1 MAPRATQRKPV
12 KIGNHPGVEAGL
24 QGTVVPLARLSW
36 AGAKTSVQHPL
47 IIVAGALTAGDVL
60 ILGEQGTQISLGA
73 LAASPL
79 VWAAVHRD
87 SFKAVCW
94 PALTGSMRHVFVYR
108 MLWRK
113 TMVRCGLVKDEEIA
127 KLKRFVSGEHTDRLL
142 VKLAKGQSTEEF
154 EKAAS
159 KLAHGFGAKSCRVYE
174 DKPGRLWLHFGTGE
188 ALQET
193 IPALPIP
200 TDPDLERVTI
210 GRQEDGQ
217 PWRVWLHGAHLL
229 IVGATY
235 AGKGSVIWSLI
246 RGIILAIQ
254 DRRVDMR
261 VADGKGGMELRSL
274 KDLCTAYEDDTVEA
288 MAELI
293 HQTRLDMDARTKV
306 LAERG
311 IRKHEPST
319 EFPLVVLLIDEVA
332 DITQYQDKKIRDQ
345 ANSDITQILRKGRA
359 CGFSVIVALQDGRIE
374 AIPFRRLFP
383 TTVLLRVK
391 SADEVDRVMG
401 QGARE
406 RGAKCDQLRFKT
418 DAGKGHIQLEGR
430 RETMLVRAAFPTDE
444 DNAAMIAEYGPSSVD
459 LDRLALEQEFADDG
473 LDERPASKP

>member
-1 MAPRATQRKPV
+1 MTTRKPV

-24 QGTVVPLARLSW
+24 QGTVVPLARFSW
-36 AGAKTSVQHPL
+36 GGIRTSMQHPL
-47 IIVAGALTAGDVL
+47 IIAAGALTAGDVL
-60 ILGEQGTQISLGA
+60 ILGEQGTRISLGA

-79 VWAAVHRD
+79 VWAAVHRE

-94 PALTGSMRHVFVYR
+94 PTLTGSMRHVFAYR

-113 TMVRCGLVKDEEIA
+113 TMVRCGLVKDEEVA
-127 KLKRFVSGEHTDRLL
+127 KLKRFIPGEHTDRLL

-154 EKAAS
+154 EKAAP

-200 TDPDLERVTI
+200 TEPDLEQVTI

-246 RGIILAIQ
+246 RGIVPAIQ
-254 DRRVDMR
+254 DGRVDMR
-261 VADGKGGMELRSL
+261 VADGKGGMELQSF
-274 KDLCTAYEDDTVEA
+274 KSLCTAYEDDTVEA
-288 MAELI
+288 MAALI

-306 LAERG
+306 LASRG

-406 RGAKCDQLRFKT
+406 RGAKCDQLRFKM

-444 DNAAMIAEYGPSSVD
+444 DNAAMVAEYAPREIPAAE
-459 LDRLALEQEFADDG
+459 LDRVALEQEFAEDG
-473 LDERPASKP
+473 ERPASTP